1 MHTWQVS
8 GSICYHNIVLNHLN
22 HPARANL
29 GPHHVHLEFLMPPKR
44 ANQAPNMD
52 EDIIKKLINDAVAN
66 LVSKGHMDTL
76 VEKLQHNIEEMIN
89 RKITEATEPMK
100 QEVLALEGKLEVF

>member
-1 MHTWQVS
+1 M
-8 GSICYHNIVLNHLN
+8 LNHLN
-22 HPARANL
+22 HPAHANL

-76 VEKLQHNIEEMIN
+76 VEKLQHNFEEMIN
-89 RKITEATEPMK
+89 RKITEAMEPMK
-100 QEVLALEGKLEVF
+100 QEILALEGKLEVF